1 MKALINQHKQAIEQV
16 LARMRLNLAAT
27 LMMCAV
33 MGVTLC
39 LPSVLYVIIENV
51 RSLAGNVESEP
62 RVSLFLNREVTGE
75 QKKALDAQLKDNSEV
90 ERYHFVSKESA
101 WQQLREEPST
111 ASVAANLEKNPLPD
125 AYFVTPKSSKPE
137 EIEALQKTMQTWDGV
152 ELAQV
157 DSNWIKRLHAILE
170 LGQKGVLVLV
180 TLLAFALVAIIGN
193 TIRLQILTQRE
204 EIEVSKLIGATNSF
218 IRRPFLYAGVL
229 YGLGGGLIAWVLLVS
244 IVSLFNYSIADIARL
259 YESHFE
265 LSLPGWQTNLTMI
278 FSAIGLGFLSSYIA
292 VTQSL
297 SKL

>member
-229 YGLGGGLIAWVLLVS
+229 YGLGGGLIAWALLVS

-259 YESHFE
+259 YDSNFE
-265 LSLPGWQTNLTMI
+265 LSLPAWQTNIAMI
-278 FSAIGLGFLSSYIA
+278 FSAVGLGFVSSYIA